1 MPFRYSI
8 RLAIGGWLSPTL
20 FLRNIVKIGYS
31 AKRLKVKG
39 GGFYIAML
47 TKSRPAPLYNVADYR
62 YERRRSTAPKAARL
76 AGRRPCSRTK
86 DFNPRPKPVPIY
98 RPRRDERLGLPEPMR
113 VNTLLKDV
121 THWCVCA
128 FVGRRTRNAE
138 SRVRRANH

>member
-86 DFNPRPKPVPIY
+86 DFNPRPKPGVVVGTQFIDPGGTK
-98 RPRRDERLGLPEPMR
+98 GLVYLSTCE
-113 VNTLLKDV
+113 
-121 THWCVCA
+121 
-128 FVGRRTRNAE
+128 
-138 SRVRRANH
+138 